1 MKYKILLLLFFAL
14 SFISCAQTKNDTLFV
29 AHWNVEN
36 LFDTIND
43 SLTIDE
49 EFLPNG
55 KKEWTQDRLDKKIY
69 NLSRII
75 RSMNDNNGPDF
86 LGVCEVEHQSV
97 LDTMLHSYFSD
108 KNYKVAYLES
118 PDGRGIDN
126 GIIYNQDKLSL
137 LKINSYRVNL
147 SDRYNTRLILEGV
160 FLTQKNDTIYFFVN
174 HWPSRRGG
182 EEKSEPN
189 RIQAAKTLRS
199 AVESILAK
207 NLYSNIIIVGDFN
220 DEPGN
225 IAITEYLKAQPF
237 ICDSIVESDLSEDK
251 SSDLFNL
258 AYQSWSNGSGSF
270 FYRDDFNM
278 LDQIIVSKNLLVG
291 NRINYICNSFEVY
304 KPEIMV
310 THTGKF
316 KGAPFPTYGG
326 ARYLGGYSDHFPVI
340 AKFKIN

>member
-1 MKYKILLLLFFAL
+1 MKYKILLLLFFTL

-43 SLTIDE
+43 SLTVDE

-55 KKEWTQDRLDKKIY
+55 KKEWTQDRLEKKLY

-75 RSMNDNNGPDF
+75 RSMNDNKGPDF
-86 LGVCEVEHQSV
+86 LGVCEVEHRSV
-97 LDTMLHSYFSD
+97 LDTMLHNYFSD
-108 KNYKVAYLES
+108 KNYKIAYLES

-126 GIIYNQDKLSL
+126 GIIYNHDKLSL
-137 LKINSYRVNL
+137 LKINSYKVDL
-147 SDRYNTRLILEGV
+147 SDGYNTRLILEGD
-160 FLTQKNDTIYFFVN
+160 FLTQNNDTIYFFVN

-182 EEKSEPN
+182 AEKSEPN

-199 AVESILAK
+199 AVKTILDK
-207 NLYSNIIIVGDFN
+207 NPFSNIIIVGDFN
-220 DEPGN
+220 DEPTN

-237 ICDSIVESDLSEDK
+237 ICDSTSESDLFEDK
-251 SSDLFNL
+251 NTDLFNL
-258 AYQSWSNGSGSF
+258 AYQSWSNGFGSF
-270 FYRDDFNM
+270 FYRNDFNM
-278 LDQIIVSKNLLVG
+278 LDQIIISKNLLVG
-291 NRINYICNSFEVY
+291 NRIKYICNSFEVY
-304 KPEIMV
+304 KPELMV